1 MSSIPVDVLLFTCA
15 WKKRKQM
22 ILIALRNTHF
32 CLQVGFFFSSAM
44 CIVCFHFWIGS
55 LTFVPVKESGTNNTQ
70 TRVFEHSTIKSSPS
84 SYPSKHNRPPS
95 FSKEKQ
101 SDAWSKNA
109 SLLSHWA
116 RFSPSFAHR
125 EKFTSRGKKPRTFQ
139 VIFSWHGFTRQIAHM
154 ISARMDKPKGFTLCP
169 KSTIIWVYAKD
180 SSVFWT
186 NYHWLQVCPFF
197 IKYASS

>member
-84 SYPSKHNRPPS
+84 SYPSNT
-95 FSKEKQ
+95 Q
-101 SDAWSKNA
+101 SAAIFLQGKTKWCLITERNFIVPLSQILTFVRTPWEIYFARQKTSNISGNFFMAWLHEANC
-109 SLLSHWA
+109 SHDIG
-116 RFSPSFAHR
+116 
-125 EKFTSRGKKPRTFQ
+125 TDGLT
-139 VIFSWHGFTRQIAHM
+139 
-154 ISARMDKPKGFTLCP
+154 
-169 KSTIIWVYAKD
+169 
-180 SSVFWT
+180 
-186 NYHWLQVCPFF
+186 
-197 IKYASS
+197 